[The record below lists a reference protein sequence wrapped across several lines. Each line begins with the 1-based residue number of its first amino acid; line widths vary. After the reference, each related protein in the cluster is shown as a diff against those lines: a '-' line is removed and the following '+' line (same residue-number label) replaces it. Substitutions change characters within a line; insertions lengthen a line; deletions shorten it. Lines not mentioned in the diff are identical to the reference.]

1 MFIKNSDHKRQI
13 LIIDS
18 ELAASKS
25 LSMLL
30 ETRGYLVKLAHSA
43 QDGFAVISRDT
54 DLILLDVM
62 LPDQSGFEV
71 CRQLKKNQVT
81 SEIPI
86 IMLGSKLL
94 SQDAV
99 EALYLGADDYLKKP
113 FEYEELIA
121 RMETVMK
128 RRLNTTEAA
137 GVSKEDE
144 EIVYELRR
152 IIDNELII
160 PHFQPIFLFSP
171 FQLLGFEVLTRAKT
185 KSRLADPNIL
195 FKAAIKYGCYQE
207 LELAGWRKAL
217 EYASQHLTSEKLF
230 FNCNPYLIERS
241 DFLKIKN
248 LFEGEKIKI
257 ENVFLEIT
265 ERSMISDF
273 KLFFH
278 HLSYFRDFGFKFVVD
293 DVGGGYA
300 SLESIVEIK
309 PEVVKIDHHIIN
321 QLDRDPY
328 KKSIVKFLVNFCKEN
343 KVLAVAEGI
352 ETESILKAVIEL
364 NTDAGQG
371 YYLYRPN
378 PEINIKELEK
388 IKLPK

>member
-1 MFIKNSDHKRQI
+1 MRKDSNHKKQV
-13 LIIDS
+13 LIVDS
-18 ELAASKS
+18 EVAASKS
-25 LSMLL
+25 LCMLL
-30 ETRGYLVKLAHSA
+30 ETRGYFVKLAHSA
-43 QDGFAVISRDT
+43 QDTFATVSRDT

-71 CRQLKKNQVT
+71 CRQLKKNQMT
-81 SEIPI
+81 THIPI
-86 IMLGSKLL
+86 IMLGNKLL
-94 SQDAV
+94 SEDAV

-128 RRLNTTEAA
+128 RRSNSLQEED
-137 GVSKEDE
+137 VSKEE
-144 EIVYELRR
+144 EETVYELRR
-152 IIDNELII
+152 IIDNQLVT
-160 PHFQPIFLFSP
+160 PHFQPIFCFKPFRLF
-171 FQLLGFEVLTRAKT
+171 GFEVLTRAKT
-185 KSRLADPNIL
+185 KGRLVDPNIL
-195 FKAAIKYGCYQE
+195 FKEAIKFGFYQE
-207 LELAGWRKAL
+207 LELVGWAKAL
-217 EYASQHLTSEKLF
+217 EYAEQYLTDQKLF
-230 FNCNPYLIERS
+230 LNCNPYLIERS

-248 LFEGEKIKI
+248 LFVGKKIKI

-273 KLFFH
+273 KLFYQ
-278 HLSYFRDFGFKFVVD
+278 HLSYFRDFGFKFAVD

-321 QLDRDPY
+321 QLDRDPF
-328 KKSIVKFLVNFCKEN
+328 KKSIVKFLASFCKEN
-343 KVLAVAEGI
+343 NILTVAEGI
-352 ETESILKAVIEL
+352 ETQSILKAVIDL
-364 NTDAGQG
+364 NVDAGQG

-388 IKLPK
+388 LKFSG